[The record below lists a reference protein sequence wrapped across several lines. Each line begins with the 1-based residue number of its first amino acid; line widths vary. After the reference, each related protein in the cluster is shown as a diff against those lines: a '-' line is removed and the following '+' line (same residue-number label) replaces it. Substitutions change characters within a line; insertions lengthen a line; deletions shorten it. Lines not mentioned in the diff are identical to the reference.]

1 MRGWSLALLGAGL
14 VWAMSRPALV
24 QANEGDTVPLPLV
37 LPQPA
42 FSGTPKDIPP
52 GTTVEKPSDKPRAI
66 PRVPRGT
73 VNVARGKR
81 VTSSSTPFFG
91 EIEQVTDGQKEA
103 LEDACVELKP
113 RLQWVQIDLGASM
126 PLSWICV
133 WHQHNEP
140 VVYHDVVVQL
150 SDDPRFVEGV
160 TTVFNNDQ
168 DNTAGLGVGQ
178 DREYWETYEGKLISA
193 RNVRARYV
201 RLYSWG
207 STFRDPLNRYTEV
220 EVFGIPPQ

>member
-1 MRGWSLALLGAGL
+1 MRVWLLALLGAGWI
-14 VWAMSRPALV
+14 WAAARPLTVSAG
-24 QANEGDTVPLPLV
+24 EGDTVPLPLV

-81 VTSSSTPFFG
+81 VTSSATPFAG
-91 EIEQVTDGQKEA
+91 DLEQITDGQKEA

-113 RLQWVQIDLGASM
+113 RLQWVQIDLGEAV
-126 PLSWICV
+126 PVSWLCV
-133 WHQHNEP
+133 WHMHNEP
-140 VVYHDVVVQL
+140 VVYHDVIVQL
-150 SDDPRFVEGV
+150 SNDPRFVEGV
-160 TTVFNNDQ
+160 ATVYNNDG
-168 DNTAGLGVGQ
+168 DNSAGLGVGE
-178 DREYWETYEGKLISA
+178 DKEYWETYEGKLMSA
-193 RNVRARYV
+193 RNTRARYV

-207 STFRDPLNRYTEV
+207 STFRDQLNRYTEV
-220 EVFGIPPQ
+220 EVFGVPQ